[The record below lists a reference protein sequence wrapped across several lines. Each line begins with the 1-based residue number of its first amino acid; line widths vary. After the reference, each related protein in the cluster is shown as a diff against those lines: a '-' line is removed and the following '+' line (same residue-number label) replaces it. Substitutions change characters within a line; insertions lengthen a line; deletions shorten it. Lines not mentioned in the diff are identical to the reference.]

1 MVNRKSWLQN
11 IMSTSN
17 LIECNYGSPTTE
29 NEIDKMKMIRKNVE
43 MSKIQTILFNLI
55 VSLKYRNKY
64 IK

>member
-29 NEIDKMKMIRKNVE
+29 NEIDKMKMIIKNVE
-43 MSKIQTILFNLI
+43 M
-55 VSLKYRNKY
+55 
-64 IK
+64 